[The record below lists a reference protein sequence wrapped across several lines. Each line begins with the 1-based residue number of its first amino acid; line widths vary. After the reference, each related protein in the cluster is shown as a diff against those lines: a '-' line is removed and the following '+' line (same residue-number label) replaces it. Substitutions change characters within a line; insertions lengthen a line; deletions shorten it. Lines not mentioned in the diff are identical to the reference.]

1 LEELGARKSKNLAL
15 KQKLSGH
22 GFFKESARKLESIE
36 EEV

>member
-22 GFFKESARKLESIE
+22 GFFKESIE